1 MANVNPGPATTS
13 NSNTVATLTPV
24 NQNAGNFNNSP
35 QAGNA
40 LRLIGA
46 ARGMSVAV
54 TGDAAVIY
62 PINSASYSVLYVIVT
77 NAQVSGA
84 SGSIATSQ
92 FGVFT
97 AAAGGGTAVVANAAN
112 TSNTGSTVV
121 NQRTVASTA
130 TIAGTPLYV
139 NVGTALANGTCDV
152 FIYGF
157 DLS

>member
-1 MANVNPGPATTS
+1 MANVNPGPAVTS
-13 NSNTVATLTPV
+13 NQNSVAVTTPV
-24 NQNAGNFNNSP
+24 NSGLPNFNASP
-35 QAGNA
+35 QGTNG
-40 LRLIGA
+40 LRLIAA

-54 TGDAAVIY
+54 TGDAAVLY
-62 PINSASYSVLYVIVT
+62 PINSTSYSVLYVIVT

-97 AAAGGGTAVVANAAN
+97 AAAAGGTAVVANAAN
-112 TSNTGSTVV
+112 TSNTSSTVV

-130 TIAGTPLYV
+130 VIAGGPLYV

-157 DLS
+157 DLT